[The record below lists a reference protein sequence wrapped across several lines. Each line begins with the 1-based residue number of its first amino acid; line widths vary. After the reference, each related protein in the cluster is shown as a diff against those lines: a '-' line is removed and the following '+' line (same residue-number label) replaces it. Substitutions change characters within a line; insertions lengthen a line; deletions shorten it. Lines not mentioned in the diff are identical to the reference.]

1 MNDQIPERGM
11 IERWLAKIFGASWST
26 ALSGYITMFSFI
38 IHEKPTI
45 IHWIPEPF
53 QGIIWNVSEW
63 LFVGGIGA
71 IALRAKDKN
80 VTGGSRQQT
89 VEGKL
94 AAEGTQNIVD
104 LTVQATEETQESK
117 PK

>member
-1 MNDQIPERGM
+1 MEMLMADDIPERGL
-11 IERWLAKIFGASWST
+11 ISRYLGKLFGASWST

-53 QGIIWNVSEW
+53 QSIIWNLSEW

-80 VTGGSRQQT
+80 VTGGSVQQT
-89 VEGKL
+89 LTGKL
-94 AAEGTQNIVD
+94 VPLGEQNLVD
-104 LTVQATEETQESK
+104 LTKAASPTK
-117 PK
+117 